1 MKNQVNNF
9 ENVNGWNIHYDDI
22 TSALFEMYINSFCD
36 SEEEFEETIKD
47 KEELRRQIDEGIFD
61 LHTTCQNS
69 YNRDSFRMLY
79 QVLANITETHNERK
93 DYIPYVLEHLL
104 PYCKHNTKKEL
115 EDCLLYDPLSI
126 VSHLLEIIEEK
137 GDK

>member
-9 ENVNGWNIHYDDI
+9 ESVNGWDIYYDDI

-47 KEELRRQIDEGIFD
+47 KEELRRQIDESLFD

-79 QVLANITETHNERK
+79 QVLANITETHNNRSEDINWIAKR
-93 DYIPYVLEHLL
+93 LL
-104 PYCKHNTKKEL
+104 PYFPLYDEDDMKET
-115 EDCLLYDPLSI
+115 LLYNPTSMFDSLI
-126 VSHLLEIIEEK
+126 GLIEEK